1 MREKMPVIDLSS
13 IDLKT
18 LHWNDIDWRKFIWI
32 RDHPMRAIYIEKVVV
47 NIGVGT
53 SGEKLEKAAKV
64 LEELT
69 GQTPSL
75 RKARK
80 SIKEWGVRRGEPIGV
95 MVTLRRNK
103 AIWFLLKT
111 LAVLDF
117 TLRESQFDN
126 MGNVSYGIREH
137 ILIPGVKYDPNL
149 GIWGMDI
156 AVRLARPG
164 YRVMY
169 RKRCRS
175 KVGKNHRVTKQEAIE
190 YFKEI
195 LGVKVV

>member
-1 MREKMPVIDLSS
+1 MPVIDLSS

-18 LHWNDIDWRKFIWI
+18 LHWKDIDWRKFVWI
-32 RDHPMRAIYIEKVVV
+32 TDHPMRAIFIEKVVV

-69 GQTPSL
+69 EQTPSL

-80 SIKEWGVRRGEPIGV
+80 SIKEWGVRKGEPIGV
-95 MVTLRRNK
+95 VVTLRRSK
-103 AIWFLLKT
+103 AIWFLLRA
-111 LAVLDF
+111 LAAVDF

-126 MGNVSYGIREH
+126 MGNVSFGIREH
-137 ILIPGVKYDPNL
+137 ILIPGARYDPNL

-169 RKRCRS
+169 RRRCRQKIGS
-175 KVGKNHRVTKQEAIE
+175 KQRVTKQEAIE
-190 YFKEI
+190 YFRNV
-195 LGVKVV
+195 LGVKVVT

>member
-1 MREKMPVIDLSS
+1 MPVIDISS

-18 LHWNDIDWRKFIWI
+18 LHWKDIDWRKFVWVM
-32 RDHPMRAIYIEKVVV
+32 DHPMRAIFIEKVVV

-69 GQTPSL
+69 EQTPSL

-80 SIKEWGVRRGEPIGV
+80 SIKEWGVRKGEPIGV
-95 MVTLRRNK
+95 VVTLRRSK
-103 AIWFLLKT
+103 AIWFLLRA
-111 LAVLDF
+111 LAAVDF

-126 MGNVSYGIREH
+126 MGNVSFGIREH
-137 ILIPGVKYDPNL
+137 ILIPGARYDPNL

-169 RKRCRS
+169 RRRCRQKIGS
-175 KVGKNHRVTKQEAIE
+175 KQRVTKQEAIE
-190 YFKEI
+190 YFRNV
-195 LGVKVV
+195 LGVKVVT

>member
-1 MREKMPVIDLSS
+1 MDLSS

-18 LHWNDIDWRKFIWI
+18 LHWKDIDWRKFILAT
-32 RDHPMRAIYIEKVVV
+32 DHPMRAIFIEKVVV

-69 GQTPSL
+69 EQTPSL

-80 SIKEWGVRRGEPIGV
+80 SIKEWGVRKGEPIGV
-95 MVTLRRNK
+95 VVTLRRSK
-103 AIWFLLKT
+103 AIWFLLRA
-111 LAVLDF
+111 LAAVDF

-126 MGNVSYGIREH
+126 MGNVSFGIREH
-137 ILIPGVKYDPNL
+137 ILIPGARYDPNL

-169 RKRCRS
+169 RRRCRQRIGS
-175 KVGKNHRVTKQEAIE
+175 KQRVTKQEAIE
-190 YFKEI
+190 YFRNV
-195 LGVKVV
+195 LGVKVVT

>member
-1 MREKMPVIDLSS
+1 MPVIDLSS

-18 LHWNDIDWRKFIWI
+18 LHWKDIDWRKFVWVT
-32 RDHPMRAIYIEKVVV
+32 DHPMRAIFIEKVVV

-69 GQTPSL
+69 EQTPSL

-80 SIKEWGVRRGEPIGV
+80 SIKEWGVRKGEPIGV
-95 MVTLRRNK
+95 VVTLRRSK
-103 AIWFLLKT
+103 AIWFLLRA
-111 LAVLDF
+111 LAAVDF

-126 MGNVSYGIREH
+126 MGNVSFGIREH
-137 ILIPGVKYDPNL
+137 ILIPGARYDPNL

-169 RKRCRS
+169 RRRCRQKIGS
-175 KVGKNHRVTKQEAIE
+175 KQRVTKQEAIE
-190 YFKEI
+190 YFRNV
-195 LGVKVV
+195 LGVKVVT